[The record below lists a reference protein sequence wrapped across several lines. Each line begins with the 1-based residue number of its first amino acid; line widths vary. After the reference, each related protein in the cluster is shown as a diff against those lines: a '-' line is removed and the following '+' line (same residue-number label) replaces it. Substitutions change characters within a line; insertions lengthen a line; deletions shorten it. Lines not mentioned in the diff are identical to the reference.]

1 MNMHVIKNYL
11 LKTIIY
17 AVLIF
22 YSIFT
27 LLPLYWSVITSLKTA
42 VELSEIPPTLIP
54 INPTGYFYV
63 DLFKMRHFGELI
75 RNSIIVGSGN
85 AVFSTIIGT
94 FLGYGISRLLTSRKT
109 KDLMTILVVMFRMFP
124 PLIMVIPYYIILSK
138 LGLINT
144 WFGLII
150 VYLTFGIP
158 FATWTMKGFFDEF
171 PPEVEEAA
179 LIDGCSKFGAF
190 LRITLPLLLPS
201 IFVVLIFTFL
211 YSWNEFLYALILT
224 TTYDAQTVTI
234 GVFATV
240 SKWEIAW
247 SKIAAAGV
255 LSAIPVIIFFMIIR
269 KYIIR
274 GMTFGVMKG

>member
-17 AVLIF
+17 AVLVF

-94 FLGYGISRLLTSRKT
+94 FLGLS
-109 KDLMTILVVMFRMFP
+109 
-124 PLIMVIPYYIILSK
+124 LIHI
-138 LGLINT
+138 
-144 WFGLII
+144 
-150 VYLTFGIP
+150 
-158 FATWTMKGFFDEF
+158 
-171 PPEVEEAA
+171 
-179 LIDGCSKFGAF
+179 
-190 LRITLPLLLPS
+190 
-201 IFVVLIFTFL
+201 
-211 YSWNEFLYALILT
+211 
-224 TTYDAQTVTI
+224 
-234 GVFATV
+234 
-240 SKWEIAW
+240 
-247 SKIAAAGV
+247 
-255 LSAIPVIIFFMIIR
+255 
-269 KYIIR
+269 
-274 GMTFGVMKG
+274 